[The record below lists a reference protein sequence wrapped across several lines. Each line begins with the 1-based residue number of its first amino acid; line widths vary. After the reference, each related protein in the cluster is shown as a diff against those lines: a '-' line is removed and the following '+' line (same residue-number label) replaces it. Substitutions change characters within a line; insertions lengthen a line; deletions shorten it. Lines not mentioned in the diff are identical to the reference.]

1 MAVLSSSPVVEAPP
15 TITLVT
21 TATLRMVTIPIAKR
35 GVASRLVP
43 SLVIAMETTALVP
56 LTLQQHRL
64 HTGHHVPQIITT
76 QGNGGR
82 GDEGET

>member
-1 MAVLSSSPVVEAPP
+1 MEAPP
-15 TITLVT
+15 TSTLVT

-43 SLVIAMETTALVP
+43 SLVIAMETTALV